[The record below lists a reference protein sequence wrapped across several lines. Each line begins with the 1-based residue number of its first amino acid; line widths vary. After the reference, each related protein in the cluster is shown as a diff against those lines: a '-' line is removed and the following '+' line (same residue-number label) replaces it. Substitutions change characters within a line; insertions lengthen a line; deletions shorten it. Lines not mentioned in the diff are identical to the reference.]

1 MYPRAVDIFAY
12 QIHNTFFNPW
22 TTYKPFTRVAFK
34 HFLTNFYP
42 LLWEKTL
49 KNNLPMKT
57 RMDRWSRK
65 VNY

>member
-1 MYPRAVDIFAY
+1 MYPRVVDIFAY

-42 LLWEKTL
+42 LLWEKTHFIFVL
-49 KNNLPMKT
+49 FDGLVK
-57 RMDRWSRK
+57 SHAA
-65 VNY
+65 YIC